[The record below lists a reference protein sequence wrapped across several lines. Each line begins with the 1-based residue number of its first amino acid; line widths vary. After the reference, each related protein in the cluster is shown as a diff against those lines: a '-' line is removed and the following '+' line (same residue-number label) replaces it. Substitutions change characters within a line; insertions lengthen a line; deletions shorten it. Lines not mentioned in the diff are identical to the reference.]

1 MRGNVRAIASPAL
14 ISLHLLH
21 YGPTLTCLDCG
32 HGFIMAPR
40 LHHGLTLTSLDC
52 RHNFLKAPR
61 VCCGP
66 TLTSLDCRHEFTM
79 ARSKANWRRLKEI
92 GSHFTQYKEY
102 WVHLQRWEAP
112 WESAGAMAGMAALA
126 YYPHLVLAGCL
137 VSQMVDAAP
146 QGW

>member
-1 MRGNVRAIASPAL
+1 
-14 ISLHLLH
+14 
-21 YGPTLTCLDCG
+21 
-32 HGFIMAPR
+32 
-40 LHHGLTLTSLDC
+40 
-52 RHNFLKAPR
+52 
-61 VCCGP
+61 
-66 TLTSLDCRHEFTM
+66 M

-137 VSQMVDAAP
+137 VSQLVDAAP
-146 QGW
+146 QGRKASFKAAVATAALNFVD